1 MLSCISM
8 GLANTNPGP
17 LRRSHSHVQGAIPYN
32 RVFNGLM
39 KPEKLFTI
47 EQVQSP
53 SCNHEKGQEK
63 GNLIRAR
70 RLHNVV
76 KTGRQIMPQQRHL
89 AG

>member
-1 MLSCISM
+1 
-8 GLANTNPGP
+8 
-17 LRRSHSHVQGAIPYN
+17 
-32 RVFNGLM
+32 M